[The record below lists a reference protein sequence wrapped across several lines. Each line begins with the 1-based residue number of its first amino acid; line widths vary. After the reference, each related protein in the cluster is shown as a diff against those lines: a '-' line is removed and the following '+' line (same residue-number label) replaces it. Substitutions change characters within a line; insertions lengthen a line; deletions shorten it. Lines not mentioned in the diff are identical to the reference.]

1 MATNEIRIPATLES
15 ARTYRTKDGLWKME
29 LVYTYEAKDGTHRF
43 TIPACELPV
52 SQSLIAIDVKNL
64 RYYDEFSTNDFHF
77 DAYVVQRDDAR
88 LHKGY
93 AVNVIWQDQL
103 IKPRVEE
110 MTIEKNYIPEIKNV
124 IFNDPATIVFWEDGT
139 KTIVKCQDGDEFD
152 PEKGLAMAIAKKA
165 YGNKGGY
172 CNKLKKWLPK
182 EEQVDTN
189 NILDSIFVPKEF
201 TFTADIDKLSK
212 SFMKGIRD
220 GIDSIFKG
228 TRCTSNDNSVS
239 SKKCM
244 TFREEAAKLRPERI
258 DSIFKGGVCGCP
270 RDIDTCPYL
279 IGVGHCPSE
288 NDCRACWDREIPDE
302 LLDND

>member
-1 MATNEIRIPATLES
+1 MNFLNSNFAFNDFRDCTLIMKNGTKIP
-15 ARTYRTKDGLWKME
+15 
-29 LVYTYEAKDGTHRF
+29 V
-43 TIPACELPV
+43 
-52 SQSLIAIDVKNL
+52 AIDYIETTADTFPKFEGHITGTAKVFYCNIL
-64 RYYDEFSTNDFHF
+64 NSTYGIGSSH
-77 DAYVVQRDDAR
+77 
-88 LHKGY
+88 
-93 AVNVIWQDQL
+93 
-103 IKPRVEE
+103 
-110 MTIEKNYIPEIKNV
+110 IPEIKNV

-139 KTIVKCQDGDEFD
+139 KTVVKCQDGDEFD

-165 YGNKGGY
+165 YGNKGNY
-172 CNKLKKWLPK
+172 CNKIKKWLPK

-189 NILDSIFVPKEF
+189 RSIFVPKEF

-212 SFMKGIRD
+212 SFKKGISD
-220 GIDSIFKG
+220 VLDVIFNG
-228 TRCTSNDNSVS
+228 TKCTPDDNSVS
-239 SKKCM
+239 SKKRM

-302 LLDND
+302 LMDND